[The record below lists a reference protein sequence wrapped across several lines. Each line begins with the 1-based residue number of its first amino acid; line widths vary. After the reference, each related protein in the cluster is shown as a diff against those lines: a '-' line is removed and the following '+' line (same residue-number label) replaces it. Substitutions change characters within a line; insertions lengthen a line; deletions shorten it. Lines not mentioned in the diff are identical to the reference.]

1 MRLNVAY
8 PLRHDSV
15 LRVTPARLLTPQGNL
30 CPRHVETY
38 APAVAV
44 VEKQR
49 SLENGTNFG
58 FRALFDLREKFL
70 VVKWWS
76 RRCSTG
82 GHKKLACF
90 RRSGLVFWSR
100 GLDLNL
106 RP

>member
-58 FRALFDLREKFL
+58 FRALFDLRGKTF
-70 VVKWWS
+70 
-76 RRCSTG
+76 G
-82 GHKKLACF
+82 GHLVATKVVSWWPQKAWPAF
-90 RRSGLVFWSR
+90 AGQGLIFGR
-100 GLDLNL
+100 GSWI
-106 RP
+106 